1 MKTDT
6 DVLILGAG
14 PVGLTLANLLGGYGV
29 RATVVEQGD
38 RLIDYPRGV
47 GLDDEALRT
56 FQTAGVVDQVLPHTT
71 PQHIMRMVNGTG
83 QVLAEVAPPAQ
94 DFGWSRRNAF
104 IQPLVD
110 RELLGGLARFP
121 HVDVR
126 FSHRSIGHTEGPDGV
141 TATIEG
147 PAGQH
152 TITARY
158 LVGCDGGRSAT
169 RRSMDVTFEGIT
181 SPTRWLVI
189 DVRNDPLGTPNAYLG
204 ADPRRPF
211 VSIGL
216 PHGIRRFE
224 FMVFDHETDEQVA
237 DPAFVHAMLAPH
249 VPDPAGLDYIRQR
262 VYTHNARIAGSFRK
276 GRVLIGGDAAH
287 LMPVWQGQG
296 YNSGVRDA
304 TNLAWKLAAVVAGTA
319 GDALLDTYDTERRDH
334 AQAMIDVSVA
344 MGRILSPTNRVVAGA
359 RDLAAR
365 VLNLAPPAKRWLA
378 EMRYKP
384 QPRFHHGALVPAVGP
399 AADTTPVGRM
409 FPQPRVDTREATDVP
424 LDDVL
429 GPWFAVLVW
438 GNDPRTVFDTAAL
451 AALRRLGA
459 RLVSVRPPTQLHW
472 EPRPNGGPTDTAPA
486 TGDDPV
492 TVIGDRTGR
501 LKAWFDANPV
511 GFVVV
516 RPDRYVAAAALAQH
530 APGVVADLA
539 TALHLTATSISGDS
553 DAARRHLPVAQP
565 AARAVAAVA

>member
-1 MKTDT
+1 MNHTIDT

-14 PVGLTLANLLGGYGV
+14 PVGLTLANLLGGYGI
-29 RATVVEQGD
+29 RATLVEANE
-38 RLIDYPRGV
+38 RLIDFPRGV
-47 GLDDEALRT
+47 GIDDETLRT
-56 FQTAGVVDQVLPHTT
+56 FQTAGVIDAVLPHTT

-110 RELLGGLARFP
+110 RELLAGLVRFP
-121 HVDVR
+121 HVDVH
-126 FSHRSIGHTEGPDGV
+126 FAEKAIGYTDGPDGV
-141 TATIEG
+141 QVTLERGDGTRRVL
-147 PAGQH
+147 H
-152 TITARY
+152 ARY

-169 RRSMDVTFEGIT
+169 RRSMDVTFEGST

-204 ADPRRPF
+204 ADPQRPF

-237 DPAFVHAMLAPH
+237 RPEFVHAMLAKH
-249 VPDPAGLDYIRQR
+249 VPDPAALDFIRQR
-262 VYTHNARIAGSFRK
+262 VYTHHARIAGAFRK
-276 GRVLIGGDAAH
+276 GHVLIAGDAAH

-304 TNLAWKLAAVVAGTA
+304 TNLAWKLAAVLRGTT
-319 GDALLDTYDTERRDH
+319 GDALLDSYDTERRDH

-344 MGRILSPTNRVVAGA
+344 MGRILSPTNTLVAGA

-384 QPRFHHGALVPAVGP
+384 QPRFHAGALVPAVGP
-399 AADTTPVGRM
+399 AAADTPVGRM
-409 FPQPRVDTREATDVP
+409 FPQPRVDTRDRTDVP

-429 GPWFAVLVW
+429 GDWFAVLVW
-438 GNDPRTVFDTAAL
+438 GNDPRTVFDAEAL
-451 AALRRLGA
+451 ADLRRLGA
-459 RLVSVRPPTQLHW
+459 RLVSVRPTTQLHW
-472 EPRPNGGPTDTAPA
+472 EPRAAGGPVEDSAPNSA
-486 TGDDPV
+486 DEV
-492 TVIGDRTGR
+492 TVIADRTGR

-511 GFVVV
+511 GFTVL
-516 RPDRYVAAAALAQH
+516 RPDRYVAAAALAQQ
-530 APGVVADLA
+530 APAVTTALA
-539 TALHLTATSISGDS
+539 AALHLS
-553 DAARRHLPVAQP
+553 P
-565 AARAVAAVA
+565 AASPAADPGPETAPETAPETVGASR